1 MRRLLRGL
9 LLLATAGLIAKLML
23 TGQMALYMSPALDP
37 LTVATGA
44 VLAGMGAHEVWA
56 AVRQRPRRGPGA
68 RPPDLHGR
76 TFSAA
81 LLGGNE
87 SHHGSMT
94 DEALNYLLVL
104 VPIGLGLLTVPRAL
118 DPNALGGQDAGRV
131 VIAYSTTPASSAAG
145 PPEQPIRDVPDLF
158 RYLRTA
164 GESGVGQ
171 PVHLVGMVAH
181 GDSLAAD
188 EFVLLRYSIVHC
200 VADAQPLGLLVRTP
214 DASTSS
220 SSATWVEIDGTL
232 ATIEHGGAHLV
243 SVIASRV
250 SPTPEPPDPYLQ
262 TF

>member
-9 LLLATAGLIAKLML
+9 LLLATAGLIGKLML

-56 AVRQRPRRGPGA
+56 AVRDRPLGA
-68 RPPDLHGR
+68 SQSG
-76 TFSAA
+76 
-81 LLGGNE
+81 
-87 SHHGSMT
+87 HGSMT
-94 DEALNYLLVL
+94 DEALSYLLVL
-104 VPIGLGLLTVPRAL
+104 VPVGLGLLTAPRAL

-164 GESGVGQ
+164 GEGGVGQ

-200 VADAQPLGLLVRTP
+200 VADAQPLGLLVQTP
-214 DASTSS
+214 DASAGA
-220 SSATWVEIDGTL
+220 SSATWVEVDGTL
-232 ATIEHGGAHLV
+232 ASTQHGGAHLV

-250 SPTPEPPDPYLQ
+250 SPTREPPDPYLQ

>member
-9 LLLATAGLIAKLML
+9 LLLATAGLIAKLMV

-37 LTVATGA
+37 LTAATGA
-44 VLAGMGAHEVWA
+44 VLAIMGAHEVWA
-56 AVRQRPRRGPGA
+56 AA
-68 RPPDLHGR
+68 RNR
-76 TFSAA
+76 AI
-81 LLGGNE
+81 GGGV
-87 SHHGSMT
+87 SRHTSMT
-94 DEALNYLLVL
+94 DEALSYLLVL
-104 VPIGLGLLTVPRAL
+104 APVGLGLLIVPRAL

-131 VIAYSTTPASSAAG
+131 VIAYSTTPAGSSAG